1 MACLEPLHEVAI
13 CLYSRPLSS
22 ITPMSQGSN
31 PVSAGLDVD
40 VTHTHTQVGWG
51 GGTGFGHS
59 TRKAM
64 MYGIMTHQCLI
75 KTRGSSPYF
84 AQGMHSSTV

>member
-1 MACLEPLHEVAI
+1 
-13 CLYSRPLSS
+13 
-22 ITPMSQGSN
+22 MSQGSN

-40 VTHTHTQVGWG
+40 VTHTHTQAGWG

-64 MYGIMTHQCLI
+64 MYGID
-75 KTRGSSPYF
+75 SPMF
-84 AQGMHSSTV
+84 DKNQGVISIFCPRYAFIHTV